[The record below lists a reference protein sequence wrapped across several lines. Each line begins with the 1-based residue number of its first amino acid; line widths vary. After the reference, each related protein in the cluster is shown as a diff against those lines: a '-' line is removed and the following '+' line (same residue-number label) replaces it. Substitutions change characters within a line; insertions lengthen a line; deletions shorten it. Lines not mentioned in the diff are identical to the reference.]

1 MSILSHI
8 TANGYLKKCYI
19 TITRPMYGLFDLYH
33 AAKISI
39 TYLGSAGLSEYSL
52 IAYVHY
58 AGLPVGDRCLARV
71 GRSGSLDFNM
81 FSSSFTV

>member
-1 MSILSHI
+1 
-8 TANGYLKKCYI
+8 
-19 TITRPMYGLFDLYH
+19 MYGLFDLYH

-52 IAYVHY
+52 IAYVQGNVFLQDVPSYILHLFHY

-71 GRSGSLDFNM
+71 GRSSSLDFNM